1 MSGVIR
7 TVLEFVTSMYR
18 RQRQRTDRWLRPV
31 MTRFLGDSAG
41 AAMIEFAISAM
52 AVLLLVVGAIEIAM
66 LFFAWSLMEYG
77 VREAARFGF
86 TGQGTEADRAQQ
98 IVDIVMDRSIGLV
111 DIDVDDIQTSVF
123 ERFED
128 IDTPEPYTDSNG
140 DGEYTSGEPFT
151 DTNGNGTYDDGSGT
165 PGLGGPSEIVLYQVR
180 ARWAAMTPF
189 MASIFGERGVPLAA
203 SLVVQNEPWPEEPN
217 P

>member
-1 MSGVIR
+1 MAISATIDLV
-7 TVLEFVTSMYR
+7 VSVYR
-18 RQRQRTDRWLRPV
+18 RQRQRADRRLRPV
-31 MTRFLGDSAG
+31 LSEFLGNTRG

-52 AVLLLVVGAIEIAM
+52 AVLLLIVGAIEIAM

-86 TGQGTEADRAQQ
+86 TGQGTEVDRAQQ
-98 IVDIVMDRSIGLV
+98 IVDIVMDRSIGLI
-111 DIDVDDIQTSVF
+111 DIDVNDIQTSVF

-151 DTNGNGTYDDGSGT
+151 DTNGNGAYDDGSGT
-165 PGLGGPSEIVLYQVR
+165 PGLGGPSEIVLYEVR
-180 ARWAAMTPF
+180 ARWQAMTPF
-189 MASIFGERGVPLAA
+189 MASIFGERGVPMSA
-203 SLVVQNEPWPEEPN
+203 SLVVQNEPWPIE
-217 P
+217 